1 MAKVVFL
8 GAGRMASA
16 IIGGL
21 ISKGLCKPEELA
33 CTCGDD
39 DTGPDLAKKTG
50 IGFSRDLAA
59 LLPEADI
66 MVLACKPQQF
76 SALDAKLTA
85 LTAGKLVLSIL
96 AGTTLERL
104 GAKFPACRNLV
115 RAMPNTPGQIGAGAT
130 AFASQAPLSDA
141 DRQAVEGILGALGLT
156 VALPESQLDAV
167 TALSGSGPAYVFE
180 FTKAMEEAGV
190 TLGLDR
196 ATAALLAKQTVLGSA
211 LLMDASP
218 EDPETLRKHVTSP
231 GGTTQAALESFAGN
245 NLRGI
250 VTEALTAA
258 QKRSVELSQL

>member
-1 MAKVVFL
+1 
-8 GAGRMASA
+8 
-16 IIGGL
+16 
-21 ISKGLCKPEELA
+21 
-33 CTCGDD
+33 
-39 DTGPDLAKKTG
+39 
-50 IGFSRDLAA
+50 
-59 LLPEADI
+59 
-66 MVLACKPQQF
+66 
-76 SALDAKLTA
+76 
-85 LTAGKLVLSIL
+85 
-96 AGTTLERL
+96 
-104 GAKFPACRNLV
+104 
-115 RAMPNTPGQIGAGAT
+115 MPNTPGQIGAGAT

>member
-21 ISKGLCKPEELA
+21 IRKQLYKPEELA

-39 DTGPDLAKKTG
+39 DTGPSLAQQTG
-50 IGFSRDLAA
+50 IGFSRDLAS

-76 SALDAKLTA
+76 SALDTGLTA
-85 LTAGKLVLSIL
+85 LTEGKLVISIL

-104 GAKFPACRNLV
+104 GAKFPQCRNLV

-130 AFASQAPLSDA
+130 AFASRSTLSDA
-141 DRQAVEGILGALGLT
+141 DQSAVEGILGALGLT
-156 VALPESQLDAV
+156 VSLPEEQLDAV

-190 TLGLDR
+190 SLGLDR
-196 ATAALLAKQTVLGSA
+196 TTAAMLAKQTVLGSA

-218 EDPETLRKHVTSP
+218 EDPETLRNHVTSP
-231 GGTTQAALESFAGN
+231 GGTTQAALESFTGN
-245 NLRGI
+245 NLRSV
-250 VTEALTAA
+250 VTQALSAA
-258 QKRSVELSQL
+258 QRRSVELSQL

>member
-16 IIGGL
+16 IVSGL
-21 ISKGLCKPEELA
+21 IRKQLYRPDDIA

-39 DTGPDLAKKTG
+39 DTGPELAKTTG
-50 IGFSRDLAA
+50 IGFSRDLAS

-76 SALDAKLTA
+76 SALDEGLTA
-85 LTAGKLVLSIL
+85 LTGGKLVLSIL

-104 GAKFPACRNLV
+104 GKKFPQVRNLV

-130 AFASQAPLSDA
+130 AFASSHILSDA
-141 DRQAVEGILGALGLT
+141 DKTAVEGILGALGLT

-190 TLGLDR
+190 ALGLER
-196 ATAALLAKQTVLGSA
+196 ATAAVLAKQTVLGSA
-211 LLMDASP
+211 LLMDAST

-231 GGTTQAALESFAGN
+231 GGTTQAALESFQGN
-245 NLRGI
+245 KLRAI

-258 QKRSVELSQL
+258 RDRSVELSQL